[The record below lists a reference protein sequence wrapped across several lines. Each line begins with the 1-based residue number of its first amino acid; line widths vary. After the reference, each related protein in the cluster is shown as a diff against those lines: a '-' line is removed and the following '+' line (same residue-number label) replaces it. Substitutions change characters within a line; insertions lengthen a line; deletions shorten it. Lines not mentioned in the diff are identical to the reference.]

1 MARQLRQVVTQDDQ
15 SGMLGPI
22 PKRIV
27 VQWVDSEN
35 GDSDQK
41 IVDYDSMTVEA
52 KAIYDTFIQM
62 CEVYMNE

>member
-27 VQWVDSEN
+27 VQWIDSEN
-35 GDSDQK
+35 GDSNQV
-41 IVDYDSMTVEA
+41 ILDYDAMTTEQKTV
-52 KAIYDTFIQM
+52 YDSFVQM
-62 CEVYMNE
+62 STDVMNQ